1 MLAILELSTLFA
13 LLGVFG
19 VLIITGHQ
27 PGFLSSEFSK
37 GVKPYFDVVW
47 TIQATITAVVYPI
60 VIAFVAILLQR
71 RQSSKVDLQIYLYST
86 AALPAGLSALGLIGA
101 MGLQYLVAFT
111 LDPQGTAWGMIAS
124 LYWFAINICLTGW
137 FLYFTISFL
146 HDENR
151 LRAFEQYAVHIALP
165 REVSQYLKKHIL
177 WSSQKQGL
185 LPGRSSYP
193 RFDSDADQGPSIDL
207 YPHDTDGTPCVTR
220 RLRKHSQLTN
230 VRLRLFA
237 AGLNRWLAHA
247 RTLWQGDISHDAT
260 ARAAD
265 LELRIAPGDMKSGK
279 VTLLVV
285 KDGPPPD
292 WLARLLIRRAF
303 VFRSPPGS
311 GQTYTTGELLQ
322 ELVSDLK
329 NETAAGREDGTEV
342 RLLALTH
349 IHTALLDTGRFIDD
363 NGAAANAACME
374 VPAGFGGRSLHQTWI
389 SEYSPWLECAIG
401 MLESNPRGFDLA
413 CHVTHRLV
421 WEVEREPLE
430 IPFDLLRLH
439 GRLIFLLGLWWLGKV
454 EDQGIITHDA
464 AHEAQLRAPR
474 AGIYGRALRQWVGGW
489 ELIRLRDGPE
499 PITSVEAAW
508 KYATL
513 EAKFSMERIQQT
525 AEMVFA
531 AVVRGDMEAASLVVR
546 SFFNWLAQTS
556 YRYQHAFMDDYLPPT
571 LTASALDAEWAEI
584 WAQSHVSM
592 VETEPSLEAPAN
604 ICGILV
610 KRFWED
616 LRHLL
621 ILLLLEA
628 SKDGKS
634 EEPAMQVVLFLL
646 RGYDDDEESLESA
659 GAYRDAQQV
668 LLLLI
673 RQHYASQE
681 YMLRLNDFVKN
692 VQRHQWPE
700 RIPGRVDTL
709 PARDDLS
716 SLSRSLLLL
725 LLSLAPALEFSA
737 DTIERF
743 ALSQN
748 SEFDARLHWKAQEL
762 ARALS
767 KELEDRRQSNSGAVG
782 AILKH
787 ASIISEI
794 RTGLSPSPDVIS
806 LHIGNAPPKSI
817 DPLTE
822 EWVAEATKWLG
833 ELPEKVQ
840 WVDDRQKP

>member
-1 MLAILELSTLFA
+1 MLCVFA
-13 LLGVFG
+13 

-27 PGFLSSEFSK
+27 PSFLSSEFSK

-60 VIAFVAILLQR
+60 IIAFVAILLQR

-101 MGLQYLVAFT
+101 LGLQYLVAFT
-111 LDPQGTAWGMIAS
+111 LAPQGAAWGMIAS
-124 LYWFAINICLTGW
+124 LCWFTINVCLTGC
-137 FLYFTISFL
+137 FLYSTISFL
-146 HDENR
+146 HDDNR

-165 REVSQYLKKHIL
+165 REVRQYLNKHIMWDAQQL
-177 WSSQKQGL
+177 GL
-185 LPGRSSYP
+185 LPGRPSYQ
-193 RFDSDADQGPSIDL
+193 RLDSGADQGPSIDL
-207 YPHDTDGTPCVTR
+207 MPYGTDGTPCVTR
-220 RLRKHSQLTN
+220 RLRRRSQLSD
-230 VRLRLFA
+230 VRMRLFA
-237 AGLNRWLAHA
+237 AGLSRWLAQA
-247 RTLWQGDISHDAT
+247 RTHWQGDLSHDAD

-265 LELRIAPGDMKSGK
+265 LELRVEPGDMKSGN

-285 KDGPPPD
+285 KNGPQPD

-303 VFRSPPGS
+303 MFRSSPGS
-311 GQTYTTGELLQ
+311 VQTYNTGKLLQ

-329 NETAAGREDGTEV
+329 NETAAGREDGTQE

-349 IHTALLDTGRFIDD
+349 VHTALLDAGRFVDE
-363 NGAAANAACME
+363 NGAAANVACMK
-374 VPAGFGGRSLHQTWI
+374 VPAGFGSLSLYQTWV
-389 SEYSPWLECAIG
+389 SDYSPWLECVIG
-401 MLESNPRGFDLA
+401 MLESNPRGFELA
-413 CHVTHRLV
+413 CHVTHRLAR
-421 WEVEREPLE
+421 EVEREPLE
-430 IPFDLLRLH
+430 IPNDLLRLH
-439 GRLIFLLGLWWLGKV
+439 GRLIFLLGLWWLSKV
-454 EDQGIITHDA
+454 EDQGSISHDA

-474 AGIYGRALRQWVGGW
+474 AGIYGKALRQWVGGW
-489 ELIRLRDGPE
+489 ELIRLRDAPE

-508 KYATL
+508 KHATL
-513 EAKFSMERIQQT
+513 EARFSMERIQQT

-531 AVVRGDMEAASLVVR
+531 AVVRGDTQAARLVLG
-546 SFFNWLAQTS
+546 SFFNWFAQTS
-556 YRYQHAFMDDYLPPT
+556 HRYQNTFLDGYLPPT
-571 LTASALDAEWAEI
+571 LTVSALDAGWAEI
-584 WAQSHVSM
+584 WAQYHVSL
-592 VETEPSLEAPAN
+592 VETEPSLDAPTN

-628 SKDGKS
+628 SKDGKR

-646 RGYDDDEESLESA
+646 RGYVDDEESLESA
-659 GAYRDAQQV
+659 RAYRDAQQV

-681 YMLRLNDFVKN
+681 YMLRLNDFLNN
-692 VQRHQWPE
+692 VQRHQWSEP
-700 RIPGRVDTL
+700 IPGRVYTL
-709 PARDDLS
+709 PESEDLS

-725 LLSLAPALEFSA
+725 LLSLAPAREFSV

-762 ARALS
+762 ARELS
-767 KELEDRRQSNSGAVG
+767 KELEDRRQSNSGTVG

-787 ASIISEI
+787 ASIIREI
-794 RTGLSPSPDVIS
+794 RAGLSPSPDAIS
-806 LHIGNAPPKSI
+806 IHIGNAPPKPI

-822 EWVAEATKWLG
+822 EWVTEATKWLG

-840 WVDDRQKP
+840 WV